1 MADLAVP
8 PLLIVG
14 WEGVFGTAIMALV
27 MLPIVYFL
35 PGVDGQGLH
44 ENSIETLHVSAS
56 LPPKSVSS
64 AEASSYP
71 VLAMCNAVVL
81 ITELLYMFLVWVIVS
96 FLQRAKGV

>member
-35 PGVDGQGLH
+35 PGVDGEGLH
-44 ENSIETLHVSAS
+44 ENSVETLHVSAS
-56 LPPKSVSS
+56 PPPTPISSDNASCQPMPYMLPFGSI
-64 AEASSYP
+64 
-71 VLAMCNAVVL
+71 VV
-81 ITELLYMFLVWVIVS
+81 V
-96 FLQRAKGV
+96 KGIC